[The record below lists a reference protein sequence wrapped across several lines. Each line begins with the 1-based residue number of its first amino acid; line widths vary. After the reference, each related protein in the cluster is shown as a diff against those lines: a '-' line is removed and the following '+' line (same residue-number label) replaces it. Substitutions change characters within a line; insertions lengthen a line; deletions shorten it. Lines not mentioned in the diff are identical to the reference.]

1 MLPYPFPQNGIPGK
15 FPALEPRGPVFK
27 QSILA
32 GRFRETASMSD
43 KRQKTCP
50 KTICF
55 WHMRQRHFPLPE

>member
-43 KRQKTCP
+43 KRQKHVP
-50 KTICF
+50 KPFASGT
-55 WHMRQRHFPLPE
+55 